1 MKKTDVKQSLEKQVE
16 LHNDKETE
24 MVSLEMTP
32 EQRDRVVALLGDEK
46 IKEKAAKETI
56 YFEFPYLAYQ
66 HNINGKK
73 FGPGKK
79 IVVPDHW
86 VGKVIAGEQ
95 SLRDHELGLNTSQKR
110 MYEVMQSGQ
119 AIPIKVAR

>member
-16 LHNDKETE
+16 LHVDEKPET
-24 MVSLEMTP
+24 VTLEMTP

-46 IKEKAAKETI
+46 IKEKAEKETT
-56 YFEFPYLAYQ
+56 YFEFPFLAYS
-66 HNINGKK
+66 HNINGKR

-79 IVVPDHW
+79 IVVPDYW

-95 SLRDHELGLNTSQKR
+95 SQRDHEMGLNTSQKR
-110 MYEVMQSGQ
+110 MYEVLQSGQ
-119 AIPIKVAR
+119 AIPLKVSR